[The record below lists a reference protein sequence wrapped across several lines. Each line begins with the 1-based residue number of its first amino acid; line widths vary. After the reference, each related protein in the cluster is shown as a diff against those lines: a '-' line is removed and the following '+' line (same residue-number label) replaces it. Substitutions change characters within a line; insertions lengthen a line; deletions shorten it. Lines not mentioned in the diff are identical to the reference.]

1 MALPSA
7 KNCGGLYK
15 PFYKQFFQGWR
26 SITNMKINLHSC
38 GSIASI
44 LGDLIECGVQIV
56 NPVQT
61 SAAGMSAEALKQ
73 RFGKDVVFWGG
84 GYDAQLIDISS
95 SYEDVYRNVYK
106 NVKILGAGGNY
117 IFAGVHNLPAN
128 MPEHHLKAMLDAYRD
143 ARDY

>member
-1 MALPSA
+1 MQ
-7 KNCGGLYK
+7 

-95 SYEDVYRNVYK
+95 SCRDVYRNVYK

-117 IFAGVHNLPAN
+117 IFAGSPPTCL
-128 MPEHHLKAMLDAYRD
+128 RIC
-143 ARDY
+143 RSII